1 MKVLGKRILVEETM
15 TKIERKVILTPG
27 KDQEPDNYEIK
38 RKVIDVGEDVYTVNI
53 GDIPIFGTYSQPAAI
68 KTISKDDKGMVVHCV
83 YDLDNVVAV
92 EKEVKRVKS
101 SW

>member
-1 MKVLGKRILVEETM
+1 MKVLGKRILVEEIM

-27 KDQEPDNYEIK
+27 KDKEPDNYEIK
-38 RKVIDVGEDVYTVNI
+38 RKVIDVGEDVNTIVV

-68 KTISKDDKGMVVHCV
+68 KTISKDDKGMIVHCV

-92 EKEVKRVKS
+92 EKEEKEVK
-101 SW
+101 

>member
-1 MKVLGKRILVEETM
+1 MKVLEKRILVEEIM

-27 KDQEPDNYEIK
+27 KDKEPDNYEIK
-38 RKVIDVGEDVYTVNI
+38 RKVIDVGEDVNTIVV

-68 KTISKDDKGMVVHCV
+68 KTISKDDKGMIVHCV

-92 EKEVKRVKS
+92 EKEEKEVK
-101 SW
+101 

>member
-1 MKVLGKRILVEETM
+1 MKVLGKRILVEEIM

-27 KDQEPDNYEIK
+27 KDKEPDNFEIK
-38 RKVIDVGEDVYTVNI
+38 RKVIDVGEDVNTIVV

-68 KTISKDDKGMVVHCV
+68 KTISKDDKGMIVHCV

-92 EKEVKRVKS
+92 EKEEKEVK
-101 SW
+101 

>member
-1 MKVLGKRILVEETM
+1 MKVLGKRILVEEIM

-27 KDQEPDNYEIK
+27 KDKEPDNYEIK
-38 RKVIDVGEDVYTVNI
+38 RKVIDVGEDVNTIVV

-68 KTISKDDKGMVVHCV
+68 KTISKDDKGMIVHCV

-92 EKEVKRVKS
+92 EKEVKEVK
-101 SW
+101 

>member
-1 MKVLGKRILVEETM
+1 MKVLEKRILVEEIM

-27 KDQEPDNYEIK
+27 KDKEPDNYEIK
-38 RKVIDVGEDVYTVNI
+38 RKVIDVGEDVNTIVV

-68 KTISKDDKGMVVHCV
+68 KTISKDDKGMIVHCV

-92 EKEVKRVKS
+92 EKEVKEVK
-101 SW
+101 

>member
-1 MKVLGKRILVEETM
+1 MKVLGKRILVEEIM

-27 KDQEPDNYEIK
+27 KDKEPDNFEIK
-38 RKVIDVGEDVYTVNI
+38 RKVIDVGEDVNTIVV

-68 KTISKDDKGMVVHCV
+68 KTISKDDKGMIVHCV

-92 EKEVKRVKS
+92 EKEVKEVK
-101 SW
+101 

>member
-27 KDQEPDNYEIK
+27 KDKEPDNYEIK
-38 RKVIDVGEDVYTVNI
+38 RKVIDVGEDVNTIVV

-68 KTISKDDKGMVVHCV
+68 KTISKDDKGMIVHCV

-92 EKEVKRVKS
+92 EKEEKEVK
-101 SW
+101 